1 MVLTHT
7 RTASP
12 RDPNKFPTTQLF
24 LLALVRLSEPIA
36 ITSIFPWAW
45 KLVLHFNVGD
55 KSNASFYAGILISAM
70 SLTET
75 LFCYFWGGMSDK
87 YGRRPVVLIG
97 CIGTIASLLVVGF
110 APNFW
115 IALLGRCLA
124 GALNGNVGVIQTM
137 VGEIVVNPKH
147 EPKAYAVMPFVWSV
161 GTILGPSIGGLFA
174 EPVDNFPNYFHKG
187 GLFDKFPYL
196 LPNLI
201 CSGLMLI
208 SVIAGY
214 CLLMETHPDMQPW
227 STPQDLDETD
237 AETPMLPAQAGLTT
251 SGANLSHESYG
262 TFNAVDEEV
271 VEEEWDIKADGTSR
285 TPSQNSRTDERK
297 VFTRRVIML
306 TMALGIF
313 TYHSMTYDHLTPIFF
328 QDERVPAGG
337 RIMRAMLEAPSS
349 PYGSLAGGLGL
360 SVRDTGVILSF
371 NGIIALVVQALIF
384 PLVVTWLGSWK
395 TFMMT
400 AIGHPLAYFIV
411 PYLALLPEKW
421 LYPGIYATLSVRNFF
436 SIIAY
441 PVLLILIKE
450 ASPSPRCFGK
460 INGLAASVGAGARC
474 MASPVAGYLYSLGMK
489 MDCTAIAWWAS
500 ALVALIGTVQAFFIN
515 RKKSGENHHV
525 EAVVPF
531 LPEHPRHRESRPS
544 IVRIRVQEGDDSG
557 YSSLDERTPF
567 ATRVVRRG

>member
-1 MVLTHT
+1 
-7 RTASP
+7 
-12 RDPNKFPTTQLF
+12 
-24 LLALVRLSEPIA
+24 
-36 ITSIFPWAW
+36 
-45 KLVLHFNVGD
+45 
-55 KSNASFYAGILISAM
+55 
-70 SLTET
+70 
-75 LFCYFWGGMSDK
+75 MSDK
-87 YGRRPVVLIG
+87 YGRRPVVLMG

-174 EPVDNFPNYFHKG
+174 EPVDNYPQYFHKG
-187 GLFDKFPYL
+187 GMFDKFPYL

-201 CSGLMLI
+201 CSALMLV

-214 CLLMETHPDMQPW
+214 FLLMETHPDHQPW
-227 STPQDLDETD
+227 STPQDLEETT

-251 SGANLSHESYG
+251 SGANLMHESYG
-262 TFNAVDEEV
+262 TFNPVDEEA
-271 VEEEWDIKADGTSR
+271 VEEEWDLKADGTSR
-285 TPSQNSRTDERK
+285 TPSQHSREERPK

-306 TMALGIF
+306 TVALGIF

-328 QDERVPAGG
+328 QDERVPSGG
-337 RIMRAMLEAPSS
+337 RIMRALAAGPAAS

-384 PLVVTWLGSWK
+384 PLIVTCLGTWK

-400 AIGHPLAYFIV
+400 AIGHPLAYFVV
-411 PYLALLPEKW
+411 PYLALLPANW
-421 LYPGIYATLSVRNFF
+421 LYPGIYAALSIRNFF

-474 MASPVAGYLYSLGMK
+474 LASPVAGYLYSLGMK
-489 MDCTAIAWWAS
+489 MDLTAIAWWAS
-500 ALVALIGTVQAFFIN
+500 AFVALVGTLQAFFIN
-515 RKKSGENHHV
+515 QRRRTPGRDHEYHEHHRV
-525 EAVVPF
+525 ESVVQF
-531 LPEHPRHRESRPS
+531 LPEHQRHRDSRPS
-544 IVRIRVQEGDDSG
+544 VVRITVHGDG
-557 YSSLDERTPF
+557 RSSTPDERTPF
-567 ATRVVRRG
+567 ASRVVQRG